1 MNALE
6 GWLISRWRYAALLA
20 LAALLAAGAVIAFGA
35 QQRVEAQTENA
46 NTMQTGDDTDRTNFR
61 LELSLVDDS
70 DNIVP
75 AGSKLRVKAVVKFDV
90 PNTKTNGVSAGADHG
105 AMGDSF
111 RMQAG
116 STLRIAGQFEWENAG
131 GRTLRIDLDRMGV
144 NDFDPDA
151 ADQNANCKVPV
162 STGTFVDDFTD
173 TAGRVLYST
182 AAAVQAT
189 PTLQRNF
196 GAADCVTAPSVD
208 NGRVLPPH
216 PEDWKRTGYSSQG
229 YIANGYDLLPDRDG
243 IQGSCTPS
251 TVEDTTTWSCELSL
265 VDEQF
270 GWRTHPSY
278 SALNGVLTAGTT
290 PNWESWSLLARRFV
304 PNDDDASIT
313 IPSGTPDGTFTISGS
328 VILHSALGRMPAQ
341 SANNTGKITLTD
353 SLVVTV
359 GTVSEASTAEFGFAP
374 QVAGDNDMPA
384 APLRAIGQPWPA
396 QADANSGKTK
406 LQLRIL
412 NEGGKPSARNS
423 VSSIVMRTNLGTLK
437 SNIPDAADDTN
448 NDGCVGTGALTCQ
461 VLVSN
466 LNTTN
471 SGNIV
476 FTLDAPT
483 NKKAGTAQ
491 VTGSVVNSRGE
502 VLPIETLTVVFVGTA
517 STISVGEPTTPSI
530 LNVGTAATD
539 NRDQLTVSVSAAD
552 SAGQRANVPTSSRG
566 FTLRDPDNNQIRSP
580 SDSTI
585 NVQFPVV
592 NDATPPVPVLDAQGN
607 LQARVEVGAA
617 ATSALKTG
625 EYTLEIRAGGLRAS
639 QTFIVAGEAATVAVV
654 SSESD
659 YAPNEQ
665 FTLTAT
671 VTDANGSTVP
681 DGTEVNFTVG
691 SEIAGQAKI
700 VQLRAANR
708 TKGGEASATYVVIA
722 QGRAWVTV
730 TSGNGNGIWIDNV
743 GQAAAPPEAADPA
756 AQLSGRAG
764 LASYLGTADVQASE
778 LLRALG
784 NVTAIRLYRAGVW
797 VLYGVVDARPLPG
810 SEDFTITRGNV
821 LWIGS

>member
-6 GWLISRWRYAALLA
+6 GWLISRWRTAALLA
-20 LAALLAAGAVIAFGA
+20 LAALLAAGAVVAFGA
-35 QQRVEAQTENA
+35 QQRVEAQTSNNA
-46 NTMQTGDDTDRTNFR
+46 MQTGDDTDRTNFR

-75 AGSKLRVKAVVKFDV
+75 AGSALRVKAVVKFDV
-90 PNTKTNGVSAGADHG
+90 PNTKTNGQAALTDAANQGNFGTQFAL
-105 AMGDSF
+105 
-111 RMQAG
+111 QAG

-131 GRTLRIDLDRMGV
+131 GRTLRIDPDRLGQI
-144 NDFDPDA
+144 DYD
-151 ADQNANCKVPV
+151 
-162 STGTFVDDFTD
+162 GTFDSTCGTEAMVDDFTD
-173 TAGRVLYST
+173 ARGRVIYST
-182 AAAVQAT
+182 TDMRHAGDGACTSA
-189 PTLQRNF
+189 PT
-196 GAADCVTAPSVD
+196 TD
-208 NGRVLPPH
+208 NGRILPPRDD
-216 PEDWKRTGYSSQG
+216 DWKYTGYGQLGWLGNGIDYLTDRTDTQG
-229 YIANGYDLLPDRDG
+229 P
-243 IQGSCTPS
+243 QGPCSAS
-251 TVEDTTTWSCELSL
+251 TTEDVTTWTCEIPL
-265 VDEQF
+265 VDEAF
-270 GWRTHPSY
+270 GWRGRNQY
-278 SALNGVLTAGTT
+278 SNLNGQMTASTT
-290 PNWESWSLLARRFV
+290 PDWDDGVSPQRA
-304 PNDDDASIT
+304 PNDSDGSIT
-313 IPSGTPDGTFTISGS
+313 IPSGTADGTFTISGS
-328 VILHSALGRMPAQ
+328 VSLHSATGRVPNKA
-341 SANNTGKITLTD
+341 ANNTGQITMTD

-374 QVAGDNDMPA
+374 QVAGDAHTA
-384 APLRAIGQPWPA
+384 ALGPLAAVGSPWPA
-396 QADANSGKTK
+396 QADANGGRTK

-423 VSSIVMRTNLGTLK
+423 VSSIVMRTNLGTLE
-437 SNIPDAADDTN
+437 SNIADAADDTN

-461 VLVSN
+461 VLVSS

-476 FTLDAPT
+476 FTLNAPA

-517 STISVGEPTTPSI
+517 STISVSEPSSSI
-530 LNVGTAATD
+530 LNVGTTDD
-539 NRDQLTVSVSAAD
+539 NRDQLTLSVSAAD
-552 SAGQRANVPTSSRG
+552 SAGQRARVPTTSQN
-566 FTLRDPDNNQIRSP
+566 FTLRDPDNNRVSA

-585 NVQFPVV
+585 NVEWPLQTTGDSPT
-592 NDATPPVPVLDAQGN
+592 DARDAQGN
-607 LQARVEVGAA
+607 LQARITVGAA
-617 ATSALKTG
+617 AASALKTG
-625 EYTLEIRAGGLRAS
+625 EYTLEIRAGGLRDS
-639 QTFIVAGEAATVAVV
+639 QTFIVAGEAANVAVV

-659 YAPNEQ
+659 YAPNDQ

-671 VTDANGSTVP
+671 VTNADGSTVP
-681 DGTEVNFTVG
+681 DGTEVTFSVG

-700 VQLRAANR
+700 VQLRAKTL
-708 TKGGEASATYVVIA
+708 TKNGEASATYVVIA

>member
-20 LAALLAAGAVIAFGA
+20 LAALLAAGAVVAFGA
-35 QQRVEAQTENA
+35 QQRVEAQTSNNA
-46 NTMQTGDDTDRTNFR
+46 MQTGDDTDRTNFR

-75 AGSKLRVKAVVKFDV
+75 AGSALRVKAVVKFDV
-90 PNTKTNGVSAGADHG
+90 PNTKTNGLAALTDAANQGNFGTQFAL
-105 AMGDSF
+105 
-111 RMQAG
+111 QAG

-131 GRTLRIDLDRMGV
+131 GRTLRIDPDRLGQI
-144 NDFDPDA
+144 DYD
-151 ADQNANCKVPV
+151 
-162 STGTFVDDFTD
+162 GTFDSTCGTEAMVDDFTD
-173 TAGRVLYST
+173 ARGRVIYST
-182 AAAVQAT
+182 TDMRHAGDGACTSA
-189 PTLQRNF
+189 PT
-196 GAADCVTAPSVD
+196 TD
-208 NGRVLPPH
+208 NGRILPPRDD
-216 PEDWKRTGYSSQG
+216 DWKYTGYGQLGWLGNGIDYLTDRTDTQG
-229 YIANGYDLLPDRDG
+229 P
-243 IQGSCTPS
+243 QGPCSAS
-251 TVEDTTTWSCELSL
+251 TTEDVTTWTCEIPL
-265 VDEQF
+265 VDEAF
-270 GWRTHPSY
+270 GWRGRNQY
-278 SALNGVLTAGTT
+278 SHLNGQMTASTT
-290 PNWESWSLLARRFV
+290 PDWEDGVSPQRA
-304 PNDDDASIT
+304 PNDSDGSIT
-313 IPSGTPDGTFTISGS
+313 IPSGTADGTFTISGS
-328 VILHSALGRMPAQ
+328 VSLHSATGRVPNKA
-341 SANNTGKITLTD
+341 ANNTGQITMTD

-359 GTVSEASTAEFGFAP
+359 GAVSEASTAEFGFAP

-530 LNVGTAATD
+530 LNVGTTDD

-566 FTLRDPDNNQIRSP
+566 FTLRDPDNNRITSP

-659 YAPNEQ
+659 YAPNDQ

-730 TSGNGNGIWIDNV
+730 TSGNGNGIWIDSV

>member
-6 GWLISRWRYAALLA
+6 GWLISRWRTAALLA

-35 QQRVEAQTENA
+35 QQRVEAQAA
-46 NTMQTGDDTDRTNFR
+46 NPNGMLTGDDDDRSNFR

-70 DNIVP
+70 DNVVP
-75 AGSKLRVKAVVKFDV
+75 AGSALRVKAVVKFDV
-90 PNTKTNGVSAGADHG
+90 PNTKTEGVGPTMGHG
-105 AMGDSF
+105 KFGDSF
-111 RMQAG
+111 NLQAG

-131 GRTLRIDLDRMGV
+131 GRTLRIDPDRMGV
-144 NDFDPDA
+144 ANDVDPA
-151 ADQNANCKVPV
+151 TFHADC
-162 STGTFVDDFTD
+162 GTPDPLTDLDDFSDSVGWVIYDPTNMRVDGTTCSGAPTRANGRILDPRPDDWKYITYSQQGYFGNAFDVMTD
-173 TAGRVLYST
+173 RDGDNGPCLPSTTEDVTTWTCEIALVDEAFGWRGRSDYST
-182 AAAVQAT
+182 A
-189 PTLQRNF
+189 
-196 GAADCVTAPSVD
+196 
-208 NGRVLPPH
+208 NGILPETNP
-216 PEDWKRTGYSSQG
+216 
-229 YIANGYDLLPDRDG
+229 
-243 IQGSCTPS
+243 GS
-251 TVEDTTTWSCELSL
+251 
-265 VDEQF
+265 
-270 GWRTHPSY
+270 G
-278 SALNGVLTAGTT
+278 ALNNVWWGAWTLIPQRA
-290 PNWESWSLLARRFV
+290 
-304 PNDDDASIT
+304 PNDSDGSIT
-313 IPSGTPDGTFTISGS
+313 IPSGTADGTFTISGS
-328 VILHSALGRMPAQ
+328 VVLHDDVGRVPAQ
-341 SANNTGKITLTD
+341 SANNDGKMTLTD

-374 QVAGDNDMPA
+374 QVAGDNDTA
-384 APLRAIGQPWPA
+384 ALGPLAAVGSPWPA
-396 QADANSGKTK
+396 QADANGGKTK

-437 SNIPDAADDTN
+437 SNIPDGEATN
-448 NDGCVGTGALTCQ
+448 SDGCVGTGALTCQ
-461 VLVSN
+461 VQVSS

-476 FTLDAPT
+476 FELMAPT

-517 STISVGEPTTPSI
+517 STISVSEPSSSI
-530 LNVGTAATD
+530 LNVGTTDD
-539 NRDQLTVSVSAAD
+539 NRDQLTLSVSAAD
-552 SAGQRANVPTSSRG
+552 SAGQRARVPTTSQN
-566 FTLRDPDNNQIRSP
+566 FTLRDPDNNRVSA

-585 NVQFPVV
+585 NVEWPLQTTGDSPT
-592 NDATPPVPVLDAQGN
+592 DARDAQGN
-607 LQARVEVGAA
+607 LQARITVGAA
-617 ATSALKTG
+617 AASALKTG
-625 EYTLEIRAGGLRAS
+625 EYTLEIRAGGLRDS
-639 QTFIVAGEAATVAVV
+639 QTFIVAGEAANVAVV

-659 YAPNEQ
+659 YAPNDQ

-671 VTDANGSTVP
+671 VTNADGSTVP
-681 DGTEVNFTVG
+681 DGTEVTFSVG

-700 VQLRAANR
+700 VQLRAKTL
-708 TKGGEASATYVVIA
+708 TKNGEASATYVVIA

>member
-46 NTMQTGDDTDRTNFR
+46 NTMQTGDDTDRSNFR

-105 AMGDSF
+105 AMGRSF

-243 IQGSCTPS
+243 VQGSCTPS

-290 PNWESWSLLARRFV
+290 PNWESWSLLARRFA

-341 SANNTGKITLTD
+341 SANNTDKITLTD

-359 GTVSEASTAEFGFAP
+359 GAVSEASTAEFGFAP
-374 QVAGDNDMPA
+374 QVAGDPDLPTV
-384 APLRAIGQPWPA
+384 PPPSIGSPWLS
-396 QADANSGKTK
+396 QADANGGKTK

-437 SNIPDAADDTN
+437 SNIDDGEATD
-448 NDGCVGTGALTCQ
+448 DGCVGTGALTCQ
-461 VLVSN
+461 VLVSS

-476 FTLDAPT
+476 FTLSAPA

-502 VLPIETLTVVFVGTA
+502 VLPIETLTVTFVGTA
-517 STISVGEPTTPSI
+517 STISVSEPSSSI
-530 LNVGTAATD
+530 LNVGTTDD
-539 NRDQLTVSVSAAD
+539 NRDQLTLSVSAAD
-552 SAGQRANVPTSSRG
+552 SAGQRARVPTTSQN
-566 FTLRDPDNNQIRSP
+566 FTLRDPDNNRVSA

-585 NVQFPVV
+585 NVEWPLQTTGDSPT
-592 NDATPPVPVLDAQGN
+592 DARDARGN
-607 LQARVEVGAA
+607 LQARITVGAA
-617 ATSALKTG
+617 AASALKTG
-625 EYTLEIRAGGLRAS
+625 EYTLEIRAGGLRDS
-639 QTFIVAGEAATVAVV
+639 QTFIVAGEAANVEVV

-671 VTDANGSTVP
+671 VTNADGSTVP
-681 DGTEVNFTVG
+681 DGTPVVFSVG

-700 VQLRAANR
+700 VQLRARTN

-730 TSGNGNGIWIDNV
+730 TSGNGNGIWIRTV